1 MKLYGLRLPRLG
13 RLAASWA
20 ARERGAEKRRAHL
33 LVSIR
38 TDASGFVVFVAVL
51 VGRIVEGTVA
61 LTERSTTALVG
72 KMPVET
78 REGLVLGAL
87 VLLKQGTLL
96 TAKLL
101 QIAGKGEKET
111 RQGSLVT
118 KTRSSARGRSS
129 SSVRRHLFGAHLSTS
144 ILGARRRKSLP
155 QSESDDRALVVGKK
169 QVSRTARDH
178 VTVRTELYIEGRPY
192 KVQADAGLLV
202 PDNTRVRSQKW
213 RQVEHVV
220 GSSWECARKQ

>member
-1 MKLYGLRLPRLG
+1 M
-13 RLAASWA
+13 
-20 ARERGAEKRRAHL
+20 RAHL

-72 KMPVET
+72 EMPVET

-118 KTRSSARGRSS
+118 KTKCSARGRSW
-129 SSVRRHLFGAHLSTS
+129 SSVRGC
-144 ILGARRRKSLP
+144 
-155 QSESDDRALVVGKK
+155 LV
-169 QVSRTARDH
+169 R
-178 VTVRTELYIEGRPY
+178 I
-192 KVQADAGLLV
+192 
-202 PDNTRVRSQKW
+202 
-213 RQVEHVV
+213 
-220 GSSWECARKQ
+220 